1 MLEIKTTD
9 LSDLTDDKL
18 TMKMLEI
25 RTTDLS
31 DLSDTIRRSK
41 ASTTEIN
48 QNNQH
53 FMLTTKENHVFNT
66 TLTL

>member
-48 QNNQH
+48 QNNQ
-53 FMLTTKENHVFNT
+53 KNP
-66 TLTL
+66 